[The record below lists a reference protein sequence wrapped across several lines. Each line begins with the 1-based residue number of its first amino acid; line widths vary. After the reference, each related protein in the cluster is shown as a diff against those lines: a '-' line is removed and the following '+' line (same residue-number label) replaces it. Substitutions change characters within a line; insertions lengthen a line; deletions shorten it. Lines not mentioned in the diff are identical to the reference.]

1 MLSSV
6 SSSSW
11 SWVKENVPINQFSF
25 EELINRPRWWFSQ
38 GLWFFKNM
46 GLLISSKILN
56 AIHVIQIV
64 CSFFSDMRSLHI
76 YRTMR
81 HIKTARSYHYTYYN
95 SSNIW
100 HQTTQRY
107 SRRALVKY
115 QGRFYLTKTWIV
127 IFWITVKYQMDFYH
141 ATARA
146 IKTGSMVHSTYLL
159 LRPVIT
165 HMRIIL
171 K

>member
-1 MLSSV
+1 MYLLTNFRLK
-6 SSSSW
+6 SSSIGQDDDSLKVSDFLKTW
-11 SWVKENVPINQFSF
+11 DCWFPPKYSMQFTSYRLYVPSSRICVHYIS
-25 EELINRPRWWFSQ
+25 IVPWGIS
-38 GLWFFKNM
+38 K
-46 GLLISSKILN
+46 LLVLTITHIIIL
-56 AIHVIQIV
+56 QT
-64 CSFFSDMRSLHI
+64 
-76 YRTMR
+76 YG
-81 HIKTARSYHYTYYN
+81 IKLLKDILGH
-95 SSNIW
+95 
-100 HQTTQRY
+100 
-107 SRRALVKY
+107 RALVKY
-115 QGRFYLTKTWIV
+115 QGRFNLTKTWIV

>member
-1 MLSSV
+1 MYLLTNFRLK
-6 SSSSW
+6 SSSIGQDDDSLKVSDFLKTW
-11 SWVKENVPINQFSF
+11 DCWFPPKYSMQFTSYRLYVPSSRICVHYIS
-25 EELINRPRWWFSQ
+25 IVPWGIS
-38 GLWFFKNM
+38 K
-46 GLLISSKILN
+46 LLVLTITHIIILQTYGIKLLKDILSHKICRLN
-56 AIHVIQIV
+56 
-64 CSFFSDMRSLHI
+64 
-76 YRTMR
+76 
-81 HIKTARSYHYTYYN
+81 IKVDFH
-95 SSNIW
+95 
-100 HQTTQRY
+100 
-107 SRRALVKY
+107 
-115 QGRFYLTKTWIV
+115 LTKTWIV

>member
-1 MLSSV
+1 MYLLTNFRLK
-6 SSSSW
+6 SSSIGQDDDSLKVSDFLKTW
-11 SWVKENVPINQFSF
+11 DCWFPPKYSMQFTSYRLYVPSSRICVHYIS
-25 EELINRPRWWFSQ
+25 IVPWGIS
-38 GLWFFKNM
+38 K
-46 GLLISSKILN
+46 LLVLTITHIIIL
-56 AIHVIQIV
+56 QT
-64 CSFFSDMRSLHI
+64 
-76 YRTMR
+76 YG
-81 HIKTARSYHYTYYN
+81 IKLLKDILGH
-95 SSNIW
+95 
-100 HQTTQRY
+100 
-107 SRRALVKY
+107 RALVKY